1 MREYLASIDWRA
13 HPGHF
18 LSLTYH
24 PQFVPIEIA
33 KEHLAVFRRRLEREF
48 KEYLGCIWKEEFQ
61 DRGTVHFH
69 LVVFWKC
76 FAPSFGFP
84 MWVATNWYEIVTG
97 ERLNG
102 QVFPLKQV
110 GGGYD
115 WYVAAENEQGVVS
128 ELKKVSDGAFLEHG
142 TKTNSLE
149 TSNIAKFMRYCS
161 KYLTKDGRQIDPSTG
176 EVIATGRIWGH
187 WGEVD
192 TSVLARMEFSRHTM
206 VQLCRRLRRWG
217 KSSKYISRL
226 SDKWSGFLLW
236 GDGWQLCELFR
247 GLEYSIRPG

>member
-24 PQFVPIEIA
+24 PQFIPIEVA

-48 KEYLGCIWKEEFQ
+48 KEYMGVVWKEEFQ
-61 DRGTVHFH
+61 DRGTIHFH

-76 FAPSFGFP
+76 FAPTRFDE
-84 MWVATNWYEIVTG
+84 WVKENWYSIVTG
-97 ERLNG
+97 QEIGPVYFSKDLPGEMYVSSTSLSDVVRL
-102 QVFPLKQV
+102 VDADFYK
-110 GGGYD
+110 
-115 WYVAAENEQGVVS
+115 
-128 ELKKVSDGAFLEHG
+128 HG
-142 TKTNSLE
+142 TKVQPLDVSE
-149 TSNIAKFMRYCS
+149 ISKFMRYCS
-161 KYLTKDGRQIDPSTG
+161 KYLTKEGKQIDPSTG
-176 EVIATGRIWGH
+176 EVVATGRIWGH

-192 TSVLARMEFSRHTM
+192 TSVWARIEFSRHT
-206 VQLCRRLRRWG
+206 VVSLCRRLRRWG

-236 GDGWQLCELFR
+236 GDGWQLCELMR
-247 GLEYSIRPG
+247 GLEFSIRPG